1 MGVAN
6 ISDLGGDRGVKARLF
21 LALAPVLIC
30 AGLSILFWDTGAGE
44 WLSPTASHPLGTDEF
59 GRDILASVIVAAGFS
74 LAKGLGI
81 TVVAVTFAVFIS
93 EIVTVGGRRRFAGA
107 ARLAASVIESVPVVL
122 WVMIVLIVIRE
133 PRLIVVMAAF
143 ALAVLPSAV
152 NILSGELLRLRG
164 LPFVEAAYSLGV
176 GELRVLGRYLLPNA
190 VAVLLPYALQVLGAA
205 IAVDGAIGVIG
216 LGNRSDLDLG
226 IFLLRGKEN
235 FVLHPQVLLAALAMY
250 ALIYGFLV
258 AVARRAGRPSK
269 EL

>member
-1 MGVAN
+1 M
-6 ISDLGGDRGVKARLF
+6 
-21 LALAPVLIC
+21 APVLAC
-30 AGLSILFWDTGAGE
+30 GVLSLVLWDSGAE
-44 WLSPTASHPLGTDEF
+44 QWLPPSISHPLGTDEF
-59 GRDILASVIVAAGFS
+59 GRDILAGVVAAAGLS

-81 TVVAVTFAVFIS
+81 TAVAMVFAVFVS
-93 EIVTVGGRRRFAGA
+93 EIITAGGRRRFAGA

-133 PRLIVVMAAF
+133 PRLIVVTAAF
-143 ALAVLPSAV
+143 VLAVLPSAV

-176 GELRVLGRYLLPNA
+176 GEFRVLVRYLLPNA
-190 VAVLLPYALQVLGAA
+190 AAVLLPFALQVLGAA

-235 FVLHPQVLLAALAMY
+235 FVLHPQVLFAALAMY
-250 ALIYGFLV
+250 ALIYGYLL
-258 AVARRAGRPSK
+258 AIGRLAGRPS
-269 EL
+269 EDSEP